1 LATEVAFMQSMT
13 SLPFFDINFNFLF
26 ETLTEGNKK
35 LRIEVVD
42 QNLDIIRKYF
52 GLKEKITTLKELEN

>member
-1 LATEVAFMQSMT
+1 MQSMT